1 MSHHLKRIIVVCM
14 LLLLGACNGTTFV
27 YNRLDFILPWYVDDY
42 TDLNGHQE
50 IYLEEL
56 LTPFLTWHRNQELPD
71 YVRILASFESSL
83 DKPQT
88 TESIAAVFSSMEAA
102 WLRLE
107 REGLDRLLDLGAQL
121 SDEQIAEFLET
132 LWEQQAEYEEEYL
145 DRSDAR
151 FHEESEENLID
162 NAQEYLGSL
171 ATAQRELVQQS
182 SARLLRSDRA
192 WLQERA
198 AWLEQ
203 LSDLLKREAG
213 WQQRVIEAVAARRGE
228 LDPEYLRIYQHNMD
242 VIFDLI
248 AQLLNS
254 RSERQDRY
262 LRDKL
267 AELRTDLETLIA
279 QGKQASGCGAA
290 GC

>member
-1 MSHHLKRIIVVCM
+1 M
-14 LLLLGACNGTTFV
+14 LLLLGACSGTTFV

-50 IYLEEL
+50 IYFEEL

-71 YVRILASFESSL
+71 YVRILANFESSL

-88 TESIAAVFSSMEAA
+88 PATIAAVFSSMEAA

-121 SDEQIAEFLET
+121 SDEQIAQFLET
-132 LWEQQAEYEEEYL
+132 LWEQQEEYEEEYL
-145 DRSDAR
+145 DRSDAQ

-171 ATAQRELVQQS
+171 STGQRELVRQS
-182 SARLLRSDRA
+182 SERLLRSDRA
-192 WLQERA
+192 WLQERV

-203 LSDLLKREAG
+203 LAELLKREPG
-213 WQQRVIEAVAARRGE
+213 WQQRVIDAVAARRGE
-228 LDPEYLRIYQHNMD
+228 LDPEYLQIYQHNMD

-254 RSERQDRY
+254 RTERQNQY

-267 AELRTDLETLIA
+267 AELRTDLETLVA
-279 QGKQASGCGAA
+279 QGKQASDCGPA